1 MCVNKAFVHSGSIG
15 LILGKH
21 ARYVIMYVLA
31 EFSSMTFFLNVF
43 VAGSVVSHITKH
55 VSKAGKVEP
64 GDRVTLPVK
73 IACKPDPLARVTL
86 AQGDPLSL

>member
-1 MCVNKAFVHSGSIG
+1 MCVNKDFVHSGSIG

-43 VAGSVVSHITKH
+43 VAGSVASVQPWPRGGAK
-55 VSKAGKVEP
+55 KEKRKE
-64 GDRVTLPVK
+64 
-73 IACKPDPLARVTL
+73 
-86 AQGDPLSL
+86 

>member
-1 MCVNKAFVHSGSIG
+1 MFSIENFKIISKFRP
-15 LILGKH
+15 LQ
-21 ARYVIMYVLA
+21 RM
-31 EFSSMTFFLNVF
+31 
-43 VAGSVVSHITKH
+43 SHITKH

-86 AQGDPLSL
+86 AQGNPLSL